1 MAGNLQETIESIK
14 AKVRVVIDRQALLLK
29 EKEEVEARVLM
40 LEEVIDQQRKEIERL
55 RLETEYLKIASTLS
69 PSRDDVEHTRAI
81 LSGLVREID
90 KCITDLTE

>member
-1 MAGNLQETIESIK
+1 MAGNLQDTIESIK
-14 AKVRVVIDRQALLLK
+14 AKVRVVIDRQTLLLK

-55 RLETEYLKIASTLS
+55 RLETEYLKIAATLS
-69 PSRDDVEHTRAI
+69 PSREDVEHTRVV